1 MRGRFEA
8 RSLTGKDI
16 AQELCAQSLTDGF
29 HADAAAFDAD
39 LGFLPRSDGSTEIT
53 VQTELGENLLV
64 WAKQLGLIQVKK
76 IG

>member
-8 RSLTGKDI
+8 KSLTGNDI
-16 AQELCAQSLTDGF
+16 AQALRAQSMKDGF
-29 HADAAAFDAD
+29 HTDAAAFDAD
-39 LGFLPRSDGSTEIT
+39 LGFAPRSDGTTEIT

-64 WAKQLGLIQVKK
+64 WAKQLGLIDVKK